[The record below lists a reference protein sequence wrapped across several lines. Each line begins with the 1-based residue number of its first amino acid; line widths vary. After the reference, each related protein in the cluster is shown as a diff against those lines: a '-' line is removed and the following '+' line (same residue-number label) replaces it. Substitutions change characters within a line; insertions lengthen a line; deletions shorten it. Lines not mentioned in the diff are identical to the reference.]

1 MTERDRQEQRA
12 PWETLGIGTDVPYP
26 ARVYDY
32 LLGGEDN
39 FAADREMAELSLQ
52 VMPEL
57 RDSARANRKFLA
69 RAVRFLRDSGI
80 RQFLDVGTGL
90 PTSPSTPE
98 IAQSGNS
105 GARVVCVDN
114 DPVVVRRAGSLMAG
128 NQATMMVQADLRDVD
143 SVLACAGK
151 LLDWSEPV
159 ALLCVACLHNI
170 ADSDDPVGIVARY
183 LEALGPGSYLAI
195 SHVTDEFAPE
205 RMHAVTAE
213 YAQRGTVFV
222 GRGQQAILDM
232 FNDREL
238 LDPGLV
244 LISRWRPDDD
254 HPEYD
259 PDRVWGY
266 CGVARL

>member
-12 PWETLGIGTDVPYP
+12 PWETLGVGTDVPYP

-32 LLGGEDN
+32 LLGGNDN
-39 FAADREMAELSLQ
+39 FAADREAAELSLQ
-52 VMPEL
+52 LMPEL

-80 RQFLDVGTGL
+80 RRFLDLGTGL

-114 DPVVVRRAGSLMAG
+114 DPVVVQRAGSLMAV
-128 NQATMMVQADLRDVD
+128 NQATMIVHADLRDVD
-143 SVLACAGK
+143 SVLATAGQF
-151 LLDWSEPV
+151 LDWSKPV

-170 ADSDDPVGIVARY
+170 TDSDDPAGIVARY
-183 LEALGPGSYLAI
+183 TEALGPGSHLVI
-195 SHVTDEFAPE
+195 SHVTDEFAPD

-213 YAQRGTVFV
+213 YAQRGTVFT
-222 GRGQQAILDM
+222 GRGQQAILRM
-232 FNDREL
+232 FIDREL

-254 HPEYD
+254 HPEYN

-266 CGVARL
+266 CGVART